1 MALRQAQDR
10 RLLLL
15 DGPTLAQRVADAVP
29 DSVELPS
36 PSGRDVTPLWVKT
49 PYIADV
55 AAFLKQGEELDFQ
68 YLNAISAI
76 DFVGHFELVYHLTS
90 FRKGHKATMRAR
102 LEGRENLSA
111 PSVYHLWRGADF
123 QEREIWDLMG
133 IRFEGHPNMK
143 RIMLWE
149 GFEGHPLRK
158 DFLG

>member
-1 MALRQAQDR
+1 MALAQLTGADLAERVNEVSPGSVDR
-10 RLLLL
+10 WS
-15 DGPTLAQRVADAVP
+15 DDTLWIKPRSIAGVA
-29 DSVELPS
+29 E
-36 PSGRDVTPLWVKT
+36 
-49 PYIADV
+49 
-55 AAFLKQGEELDFQ
+55 FLQQNAELDFQ
-68 YLNAISAI
+68 YLNSISAI

-90 FRKGHKATMRAR
+90 FRQGHKATVKS
-102 LEGRENLSA
+102 LLPGRDDLSA

-133 IRFEGHPNMK
+133 INFVGHPNMK

>member
-1 MALRQAQDR
+1 MALLQLSGPELAR
-10 RLLLL
+10 RVG
-15 DGPTLAQRVADAVP
+15 DAVAD
-29 DSVELPS
+29 SVDCWS
-36 PSGRDVTPLWVKT
+36 DDALWVC
-49 PYIADV
+49 PSAIAGV
-55 AAFLKQGEELDFQ
+55 AGFLRQDGELDFQ

-76 DFVGHFELVYHLTS
+76 DYIGHFELVYHLTS
-90 FRKGHKATMRAR
+90 FRKGHKATIRAR
-102 LEGRENLSA
+102 LAGRENLWA

-158 DFLG
+158 DYL